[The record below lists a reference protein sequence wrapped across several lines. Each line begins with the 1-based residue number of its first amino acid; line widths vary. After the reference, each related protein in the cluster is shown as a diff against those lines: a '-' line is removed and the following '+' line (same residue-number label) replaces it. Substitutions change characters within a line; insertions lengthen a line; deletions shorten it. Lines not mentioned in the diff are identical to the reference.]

1 MSGAEFSAELLE
13 QDCWQSYVSAIVDG
27 AKKPFWSAVVL
38 TAGSEGQAQAY
49 RAEIESRL
57 NESKLPAQ
65 LPYVVVADPKTG
77 RLGSGGAT
85 LHALAELARRRPETR
100 REPWWN
106 LNRVL
111 LIHSGGE
118 SRRLPSY
125 SQSGKIFSHLP
136 MKTPW
141 GENATLF
148 DHLLAMSCSWLGAM
162 NPGLVVSSG
171 DVILRL
177 DPQSLQWRHPGVC
190 GIAVLEDEMTGT
202 QHGVYVLDEH
212 DQVYAVLQKRSLDE
226 LRAAGAVRNG
236 RVPVDSGLL
245 YLDDEVVGELTRL
258 ALVAGTI
265 PFVDLY
271 QQLSMTIGPAVEDV
285 EGEPEL
291 SRTLRAVLRKRG
303 FRCALAHGDFIHI
316 GSTSSHRALLSEH
329 AAAGRVRQVQT
340 RLGGEHPASQGGGT
354 VIDSLLAPGSR
365 LASGSLVVESTLAE
379 PVFLG
384 QGSILHGVSGVNTP
398 IEIPENLV
406 LHQLPVLL
414 EGGQRGDVF
423 RVYGASDDPK
433 QTPAHW
439 MNRPMEESLDRLG
452 IAPEDV
458 WPGVPE
464 TARTLWNARLFPVA
478 PTAGSL
484 LYARWMMG
492 YEPCDVDSWRGLHRL
507 SLGESAELAD
517 HRLLLERRNHRRQA
531 NWVSAGVELARS
543 GGDPRPLL
551 WYAPSLAALHET
563 GKRLEQD
570 AGGSTEANPTAAA
583 SLFYQAFLFLRQAGL
598 ESASECAR
606 ERAFHCVQLAVGKG
620 IRKSAFVT
628 NPEWVRRAVAVS
640 APARVDLGGG
650 WSDTPPFCLDF
661 GGAVLNLALRL
672 DGAAP
677 IQVFGERLSEHVVS
691 FRDETTGE
699 SLSFSTMEQL
709 HHASAL
715 EGPFALPQAVFQVS
729 GLFPPAGDLPR
740 ILARL
745 GGGIRL
751 RTCVNLPVG
760 SGLGTSSILAAAMC
774 RAVSELTGTGA
785 SAQDILDWVMA
796 VEQQMTT
803 GGGWQDQAGA
813 LFPNAKLLV
822 SMAGAEQKIRVEPVA
837 WSQQRQQEFASRFLV
852 YYTGVRRLAKG
863 LLSQIVG
870 KYLARDTRT
879 IEILHSIK
887 TLAVEMTYAM
897 RVGEWDY
904 LGDLLKRHWRLNQEL
919 DPNTTNARV
928 SALLDAVSP
937 YTAGAKLAG
946 AGGGGFI
953 LLLAKSADAAARVR
967 RTLPEGGTGEAR
979 FYPYQICNEGITA
992 KIEE

>member
-1 MSGAEFSAELLE
+1 MSGAAFSAQNLE
-13 QDCWQSYVSAIVDG
+13 QSSWQDYVSAIVG
-27 AKKPFWSAVVL
+27 AGKDFWSALIL
-38 TAGSEGQAQAY
+38 TAGSEGQAAAY
-49 RAEIESRL
+49 RTEIESRL
-57 NESKLPAQ
+57 SESKLPRSTA
-65 LPYVVVADPKTG
+65 YIVVADPKSG

-85 LHALAELARRRPETR
+85 LHALAEFARRRPETR
-100 REPWWN
+100 DEAWWN
-106 LNRVL
+106 SNRVL

-136 MKTPW
+136 MHTPW

-148 DHLLAMSCSWLGAM
+148 DHLLAMSCSWLEVM

-177 DPQSLQWRHPGVC
+177 DPASLRWRHPGVC

-245 YLDDEVVGELTRL
+245 YLDGGVVRDMTGL
-258 ALVAGTI
+258 ALDAGAI

-271 QQLSMTIGPAVEDV
+271 QQLSMTLGTAAEAPD
-285 EGEPEL
+285 GEPAL
-291 SRTLRAVLRKRG
+291 PSRLRAVLRGRG
-303 FRCALAHGDFIHI
+303 FRCALAQGDFIHI
-316 GSTSSHRALLSEH
+316 GSTSSHRSLLSQYVD
-329 AAAGRVRQVQT
+329 AGRVRQVRT

-354 VIDSLLAPGSR
+354 VVDSLLAPGSS
-365 LASGSLVVESTLAE
+365 LEEGSLVVESALDH
-379 PVFLG
+379 PVWLG
-384 QGSILHGVSGVNTP
+384 QGGILHGLTGISSRLEV
-398 IEIPENLV
+398 PENLV
-406 LHQLPVLL
+406 LHQLPVVLA
-414 EGGQRGDVF
+414 GGRRCDVI

-433 QTPAHW
+433 HVPPTW
-439 MNRPMEESLDRLG
+439 MNRPMSESLERLG
-452 IAPEDV
+452 LAADDV
-458 WPGVPE
+458 WPGIAPGS
-464 TARTLWNARLFPVA
+464 RTLWNARLFP
-478 PTAGSL
+478 AGTVEEAVRA
-484 LYARWMMG
+484 ARWLMG
-492 YEPCDVDSWRGLHRL
+492 YDSGGREAWLAAARL
-507 SLGESAELAD
+507 SLGESAEAAD
-517 HRLLLERRNHRRQA
+517 HRLLLERRNQRRQA
-531 NWVSAGVELARS
+531 NWVEAALELARS

-551 WYAPSLAALHET
+551 WYAPSLAVLHRT
-563 GKRLEQD
+563 GERLAHAAE
-570 AGGSTEANPTAAA
+570 EAQAPHPTAAA
-583 SLFYQAFLFLRQAGL
+583 SLNYQAFLFLRQAGL
-598 ESASECAR
+598 EAASEQAR
-606 ERAFHCVQLAVGKG
+606 EQAFHCVQLAVGRG
-620 IRKSAFVT
+620 LQSSSFLANATWANRAATVT
-628 NPEWVRRAVAVS
+628 

-677 IQVFGERLSEHVVS
+677 VQVAAERTQEPRIC
-691 FRDETTGE
+691 FADESSGE
-699 SLSFSTMEQL
+699 SAAFTTMDAL
-709 HHASAL
+709 HQAAAL
-715 EGPFALPQAVFQVS
+715 EGPFALPQAVLQVS
-729 GLFPPAGDLPR
+729 GLFPPEGSLEQ
-740 ILARL
+740 ILQRL

-751 RTCVNLPVG
+751 RTRVNLPVG

-774 RAVSELTGTGA
+774 RAVSELAGA
-785 SAQDILDWVMA
+785 PVSPSGILDWVMA

-822 SMAGAEQKIRVEPVA
+822 SMAGPEQKIRVEPVA
-837 WSQQRQQEFASRFLV
+837 WSAERQREFTSRFLV

-887 TLAVEMTYAM
+887 TLAVEMTHAM
-897 RVGEWDY
+897 RAGEWDY
-904 LGDLLKRHWRLNQEL
+904 LGELLNRHWRLNQEL
-919 DPNTTNARV
+919 DPNTTNARI
-928 SALLDAVSP
+928 SALLDAVAP
-937 YTAGAKLAG
+937 HTAGAKLAG

-953 LLLAKSADAAARVR
+953 LLLAKDPGSADAIR
-967 RTLPEGGTGEAR
+967 RTLPEGGAGGAR
-979 FYPYQICNEGITA
+979 FYSYEICNQGIDAT
-992 KIEE
+992 IEA